1 MEVSMHHIHHDDHDE
16 NLSYGMSG
24 QYGEARAAKREE
36 KGGAAKVDALVVA
49 AECYLWM
56 WITHV
61 VISNKV
67 AINYNINRLDL
78 MFMVSVS

>member
-36 KGGAAKVDALVVA
+36 KGSAAKVDALVVA

-56 WITHV
+56 
-61 VISNKV
+61 
-67 AINYNINRLDL
+67 
-78 MFMVSVS
+78 

>member
-1 MEVSMHHIHHDDHDE
+1 MHHIHHDD

-36 KGGAAKVDALVVA
+36 KGSAAKVDALVVA

-56 WITHV
+56 
-61 VISNKV
+61 
-67 AINYNINRLDL
+67 
-78 MFMVSVS
+78 